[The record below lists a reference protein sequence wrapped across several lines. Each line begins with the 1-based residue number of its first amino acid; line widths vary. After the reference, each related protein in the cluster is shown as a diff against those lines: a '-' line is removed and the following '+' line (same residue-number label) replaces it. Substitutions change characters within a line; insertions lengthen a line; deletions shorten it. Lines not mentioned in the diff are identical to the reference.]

1 MNPARDPDATDRD
14 AADLDDDFGFAE
26 PATDQSFENALAK
39 ARDGDRLSIDDATEL
54 LATGTDTEGSTPS
67 AKSGSSN
74 SPTAGAMRRSAT
86 RSRSS
91 PTSTTTSRPPATR
104 AVCSATSRTRR
115 TPSRPTATPTTLASR
130 RRPPSPARSS
140 KTPSTWAST
149 RCARCPGSTRARAER
164 GAPRD
169 PSILRRPGKRGEL
182 QTARGVRHGSGHLR
196 RADRGD
202 VGRRDPPALDDARGG
217 VPRPPAAPTGTT
229 RRSTA
234 NSLRP
239 DSTPLPAPPREILV
253 DEVRDVICPG
263 KIRTDDWVAAM
274 EGAMAAGLDV
284 TSTMMYGHVETVEHR
299 AKHLGVIRDLQDRT
313 GRITEFVPS
322 PLSTRTR
329 PSTATALS
337 TPAPLTTR
345 TNSWWR
351 SRASSWTTSITC
363 RPRG

>member
-54 LATGTDTEGSTPS
+54 LATGHGHRGVDPS

-217 VPRPPAAPTGTT
+217 VPRRPRHRLGLRDGLPRT
-229 RRSTA
+229 RCGRTRLRS
-234 NSLRP
+234 R
-239 DSTPLPAPPREILV
+239 
-253 DEVRDVICPG
+253 
-263 KIRTDDWVAAM
+263 
-274 EGAMAAGLDV
+274 
-284 TSTMMYGHVETVEHR
+284 HR
-299 AKHLGVIRDLQDRT
+299 R
-313 GRITEFVPS
+313 GRS
-322 PLSTRTR
+322 SSTR
-329 PSTATALS
+329 SAT
-337 TPAPLTTR
+337 
-345 TNSWWR
+345 
-351 SRASSWTTSITC
+351 
-363 RPRG
+363 

>member
-1 MNPARDPDATDRD
+1 V
-14 AADLDDDFGFAE
+14 L
-26 PATDQSFENALAK
+26 
-39 ARDGDRLSIDDATEL
+39 
-54 LATGTDTEGSTPS
+54 
-67 AKSGSSN
+67 
-74 SPTAGAMRRSAT
+74 
-86 RSRSS
+86 
-91 PTSTTTSRPPATR
+91 
-104 AVCSATSRTRR
+104 
-115 TPSRPTATPTTLASR
+115 
-130 RRPPSPARSS
+130 
-140 KTPSTWAST
+140 
-149 RCARCPGSTRARAER
+149 
-164 GAPRD
+164 
-169 PSILRRPGKRGEL
+169 
-182 QTARGVRHGSGHLR
+182 GVR
-196 RADRGD
+196 A
-202 VGRRDPPALDDARGG
+202 PPALALNEEHHEILQSYDDPESEVNYKPPEEYATDPGTYVEQIEAMSVGGIHLHSMTPEEAYHAARGTDWDYET
-217 VPRPPAAPTGTT
+217 VYRELAAAGLDSAPGT
-229 RRSTA
+229 A
-234 NSLRP
+234 
-239 DSTPLPAPPREILV
+239 AEILV